1 MLFMTVLFVIILMI
15 LGIWLAADYSND
27 KANKAELVGAILMIV
42 IALVL
47 GGIWLVFNP
56 VSVKFSKSDIRLFM
70 ILLLAIILMILGIR
84 LAVDYSNDKT
94 QKAKLVG
101 AIILIVIA
109 LFLGCTW
116 LALRAMAEAFGQC
129 FDLGCETA
137 EGVGRIG

>member
-1 MLFMTVLFVIILMI
+1 MSALFVIILLI
-15 LGIWLAADYSND
+15 VGIWLAADYSND
-27 KANKAELVGAILMIV
+27 KNNKAELVGAIILIG
-42 IALVL
+42 IAAIII
-47 GGIWLVFNP
+47 GAWLVFLS
-56 VSVKFSKSDIRLFM
+56 VTVKFGQSERSFYM
-70 ILLLAIILMILGIR
+70 IMFFALILMILGIR
-84 LAVDYSNDKT
+84 LAVDYSDDKT

-109 LFLGCTW
+109 LVFGGTY